1 MAHLLIAIMRK
12 CEPPCQVPDRGR
24 TAADRSPGSL
34 IAAPARSGAAL
45 ASSTA
50 CRRSECHPS
59 RAANA
64 ICSEHGR
71 ARSKTRQSC
80 GSSWLR
86 QCSFLHTIW
95 RKRYKRPS
103 APPSALA
110 TPGPPGRVLIGDAL
124 VSSVL
129 PDQVR
134 RRTAALSI
142 GLIGFVRQE
151 KFVTKLRQRDLYVKN
166 LAVSLQVDSFA

>member
-1 MAHLLIAIMRK
+1 M
-12 CEPPCQVPDRGR
+12 
-24 TAADRSPGSL
+24 
-34 IAAPARSGAAL
+34 
-45 ASSTA
+45 
-50 CRRSECHPS
+50 
-59 RAANA
+59 
-64 ICSEHGR
+64 
-71 ARSKTRQSC
+71 
-80 GSSWLR
+80 
-86 QCSFLHTIW
+86 
-95 RKRYKRPS
+95 
-103 APPSALA
+103 
-110 TPGPPGRVLIGDAL
+110 PGPPGRVLIGDAL